1 MQDIPAGAPIQSVR
15 SYQADNEAGEIAPMG
30 SIGFY
35 VMTVLL
41 CAGAVYGLSHK
52 GEPRPAVTSGRKKLL
67 IFLAG
72 VVLVCL
78 LLLLALAFIGK

>member
-1 MQDIPAGAPIQSVR
+1 MCTR
-15 SYQADNEAGEIAPMG
+15 DNEAGEIAPMD

-52 GEPRPAVTSGRKKLL
+52 GEPRPAVTSGQKKLL
-67 IFLAG
+67 IVLAG
-72 VVLVCL
+72 IVLVCV
-78 LLLLALAFIGK
+78 LLLLAVVFISNGSHSR